1 MKKERVFI
9 LKVSV
14 VLAVASLLIAAAVW
28 GVIIWQLGR
37 PYKMPFLTSLQTARA
52 TTVFT
57 GRFLLTAVL
66 VFIVAWFPVRSWLNR
81 RGPGPGQSDQH

>member
-1 MKKERVFI
+1 MKKESVFI

-14 VLAVASLLIAAAVW
+14 VLAVASLIIAAAVW

-37 PYKMPFLTSLQTARA
+37 PYQMPLLTSLQTARA
-52 TTVFT
+52 TRVFS

-66 VFIVAWFPVRSWLNR
+66 IFIVAWFPIRAWLNR
-81 RGPGPGQSDQH
+81 RSPGKGGPR